1 MATQQQSED
10 IIPPSLREPIAA
22 ALDWIN
28 TTQSTH
34 YQVTGIVDEQQA
46 HNSTAG
52 SEYEIGLVLC
62 DGEICKCERIRIQ
75 TTHDGFN
82 FSFSEVKRAE
92 VPALL
97 DPPAGIRS
105 TWLDKQLQEY
115 EFLLL
120 LFYRGLW

>member
-10 IIPPSLREPIAA
+10 VIPPSLREPVAA
-22 ALDWIN
+22 ALEWIN
-28 TTQSTH
+28 ASQGAE
-34 YQVTGIVDEQQA
+34 YEVTGVVEEQEA
-46 HNSTAG
+46 LNNGAG
-52 SEYEIGLVLC
+52 SDYEIGLVLC

-92 VPALL
+92 IPALL

-120 LFYRGLW
+120 LFYRGRW